1 MDGVRTRDH
10 VDCML
15 RYGACSSGRMK
26 SGLAGAQW
34 TGQMGHEMKPILC
47 IRMER
52 VESVGEGGVSGQ
64 RGSFRGLQVEGKG
77 LFTASQAAIDY
88 PPLRL
93 ETDKRPI
100 TRKKRVARTLYR
112 RVSTLGL

>member
-1 MDGVRTRDH
+1 MDGVRTRDR

-15 RYGACSSGRMK
+15 RYLACSPGRMK
-26 SGLAGAQW
+26 MKGGLAGAQW

-52 VESVGEGGVSGQ
+52 VESVGEGGVSSQ

-77 LFTASQAAIDY
+77 FSSCPKLLLTTHPCA
-88 PPLRL
+88 
-93 ETDKRPI
+93 
-100 TRKKRVARTLYR
+100 
-112 RVSTLGL
+112 